1 MVTEE
6 RRRLDDSE
14 DCLLT
19 AMTALADFAER
30 VDWALLALIG
40 EARGR
45 GMSWSDIGA
54 SLGISKQAV
63 NKRFGPYVAQALSQA
78 QQEGKEEKTSEA
90 PA

>member
-6 RRRLDDSE
+6 RSRLDDSE
-14 DCLLT
+14 ECLL
-19 AMTALADFAER
+19 AGMTALADLAER

-54 SLGISKQAV
+54 ALGISKQAV

-78 QQEGKEEKTSEA
+78 REDKAGTTADSPRA
-90 PA
+90 

>member
-6 RRRLDDSE
+6 RTRLDESE
-14 DCLLT
+14 ECLLT
-19 AMTALADFAER
+19 AMTAVADLAER

-45 GMSWSDIGA
+45 GLSWSDIGA

-78 QQEGKEEKTSEA
+78 QQESEGDA
-90 PA
+90 AAEDRP